1 MKTKKIIIILSLIIS
16 NIIFAQTK
24 MPGEY
29 TSNEELDKIF
39 KELDFRGDLKS
50 GSYEL
55 YNVVSR
61 TLEVDEIKFSIFDD
75 DSKVLKWLEIN
86 VKTFD
91 SGNIVSKVLTD
102 KGLLQGKLKRVQIK
116 YSKYYPFEI
125 DLTKNKSLKKRLT
138 KNLVKG
144 KEKEILKDRKFV
156 KDSTI
161 KISGKTYKIKV
172 YEIKNKNNDIEY
184 AILSDEDT
192 KLLGLA
198 YLKNKKGV
206 SLYLKELGNN
216 SLSIFPKEVP
226 MLDFMSKISQMSE
239 SFIQYRE
246 RKEKAL
252 KRERELEKED
262 KNDLKDDDPI
272 KKLNKMLEKEG
283 Q

>member
-1 MKTKKIIIILSLIIS
+1 
-16 NIIFAQTK
+16 

-55 YNVVSR
+55 YNVVSK

-138 KNLVKG
+138 KNLLKN
-144 KEKEILKDRKFV
+144 KEKEVLKDRKFV

-184 AILSDEDT
+184 AVLSDEDT

-198 YLKNKKGV
+198 YLKNKRGV
-206 SLYLKELGNN
+206 SLYLKELGGN

-239 SFIQYRE
+239 SFIQDRE
-246 RKEKAL
+246 RKQKAL

-272 KKLNKMLEKEG
+272 KQLNKMLEKEG